1 MFSLF
6 VIGFRN
12 KAKVYYI
19 GLHINGGRGAIF
31 VTVKT
36 LSVALCLIL
45 KNREGTGSLRYP
57 ELQSGLC
64 KCLQITNC
72 TRTRYVETYANK
84 SYLPQLQ
91 RHQLCF
97 HIKMSDL

>member
-6 VIGFRN
+6 VTGLRN
-12 KAKVYYI
+12 KAHVYYT

-31 VTVKT
+31 VTVET

-45 KNREGTGSLRYP
+45 KTRKGTGSIRYP
-57 ELQSGLC
+57 EHQSGLC
-64 KCLQITNC
+64 DSFQITNC
-72 TRTRYVETYANK
+72 TRTRYDETYANK

-91 RHQLCF
+91 SHQLCF
-97 HIKMSDL
+97 HIKMRDV

>member
-6 VIGFRN
+6 VIGLRN
-12 KAKVYYI
+12 KANDYYTV
-19 GLHINGGRGAIF
+19 LHINGGRGAIF

-36 LSVALCLIL
+36 LSVALSLIL

-57 ELQSGLC
+57 ELQSELC
-64 KCLQITNC
+64 ETLQITNC
-72 TRTRYVETYANK
+72 TPTRYVETYANK

-91 RHQLCF
+91 SHQLCF
-97 HIKMSDL
+97 HIKMSDV